1 MGLHA
6 CYCCYVVIVIV
17 GIVVIVVIVIVMVLP
32 CLPALACL
40 PARLPACLPV
50 NLIRSHF
57 GRSSNASAN
66 TGAKTSTNASAKQR
80 IRSHGK
86 LLLPLQTHFGHFESS
101 RGFGGRAV
109 AGGAGTAGAVSFDLR
124 GRRSNSGHQEKLG
137 PRCPM
142 EKARLNLTPLCVQAS
157 GRVRGSPS
165 VAAGSE
171 GEGGEW

>member
-66 TGAKTSTNASAKQR
+66 TGAAEGTEPGPSLRLTGWQ
-80 IRSHGK
+80 
-86 LLLPLQTHFGHFESS
+86 SS
-101 RGFGGRAV
+101 RPLHGCLLHGHRAPTNPTSGNRVPRVVRTVGAPLARWIPFDGRCVGRKRQVCLACSHPGSLGGV
-109 AGGAGTAGAVSFDLR
+109 
-124 GRRSNSGHQEKLG
+124 
-137 PRCPM
+137 
-142 EKARLNLTPLCVQAS
+142 
-157 GRVRGSPS
+157 
-165 VAAGSE
+165 
-171 GEGGEW
+171 

>member
-1 MGLHA
+1 M
-6 CYCCYVVIVIV
+6 
-17 GIVVIVVIVIVMVLP
+17 IVVIVIVMVLP

-101 RGFGGRAV
+101 RGV
-109 AGGAGTAGAVSFDLR
+109 AGGAGTGAVSFDLR
-124 GRRSNSGHQEKLG
+124 GARTRVLRDLHLLVEQSDPDGRPQDWQEASEE
-137 PRCPM
+137 CPT
-142 EKARLNLTPLCVQAS
+142 LPPQ
-157 GRVRGSPS
+157 
-165 VAAGSE
+165 
-171 GEGGEW
+171 GE